1 MLRRGWQGRRATRWR
16 AEIRDPVAAGEASR
30 HRWYPRDVPVGLA
43 DAVLAVL
50 GRDRPVPAAEAAAVA
65 RLAAP
70 DDAVAE
76 VQLDPP
82 DGALAA
88 VIGFAAPGTRAVLA
102 GAGTGAEID
111 AALTRWLDAV
121 APHARHWGLK
131 LVAAHQLYVRGRFE
145 ATLAAAGTAPGAPG
159 RAAELER
166 LLAVAGAS
174 HFDMLGIEL
183 AGGAIV
189 RHVGY
194 VAVSD
199 PRAAA
204 RLAAVRGLSAGLT
217 GSVADDLAL
226 LAPGAAWTHLSWDL
240 ATATGP
246 IKVDVG
252 ARPAAETIAI
262 AARLGLDG
270 AVLAAR
276 LAALGLGDPSHV
288 GLRLGLP
295 PGRALALYFRV
306 TAS

>member
-1 MLRRGWQGRRATRWR
+1 MRLAGTTRDTLEG
-16 AEIRDPVAAGEASR
+16 EIRDPVAAREANR
-30 HRWYPRDVPVGLA
+30 PRWYPRDVPVGLA

-50 GRDRPVPAAEAAAVA
+50 ARDRPVPAAEAAAVA

-70 DDAVAE
+70 DHAVAE

-88 VIGFAAPGTRAVLA
+88 VIGFAAPGTRALLA
-102 GAGTGAEID
+102 GAAGTETAID

-121 APHARHWGLK
+121 APDARHWGLK

-145 ATLAAAGTAPGAPG
+145 ATLAAAIAAPDH
-159 RAAELER
+159 AAELER
-166 LLAVAGAS
+166 MLAVAGAS

-183 AGGAIV
+183 AGGAIAH
-189 RHVGY
+189 HVGY

-204 RLAAVRGLSAGLT
+204 RLAAARGLSAGLT

-226 LAPGAAWTHLSWDL
+226 LDPGAAWTHLSWDL

-252 ARPAAETIAI
+252 ARPAAEAIAI

-270 AVLAAR
+270 AALAAR